1 MFTLNE
7 FITYLK
13 LSKAY
18 TTKQLIVIDYIAI
31 YISDACVY
39 KVIIATKPA
48 QMSKAKKLGL
58 NQFKTIYFD
67 SPVKLVDSA
76 ASTIGFGSA
85 SPTTP
90 SIIAQGKYIIMYYPN
105 TCNEDRHNYQIYS
118 GEVDESEQLQSI
130 HG

>member
-18 TTKQLIVIDYIAI
+18 TSKQLIVIDYIAI
-31 YISDACVY
+31 YIADACVY
-39 KVIIATKPA
+39 KVIIVTNPA

-67 SPVKLVDSA
+67 SPAMLNITDDR
-76 ASTIGFGSA
+76 
-85 SPTTP
+85 
-90 SIIAQGKYIIMYYPN
+90 IAHGKYIIMYYPN
-105 TCNEDRHNYQIYS
+105 THGQSNYQIYS
-118 GEVDESEQLQSI
+118 GEVTESEQLAQVL
-130 HG
+130 GAT

>member
-31 YISDACVY
+31 YISDSCVY
-39 KVIIATKPA
+39 KVIIATNPA

-67 SPVKLVDSA
+67 EPAMLNITDDR
-76 ASTIGFGSA
+76 
-85 SPTTP
+85 
-90 SIIAQGKYIIMYYPN
+90 IAHGKYIIMYYPN
-105 TCNEDRHNYQIYS
+105 THGQCNYQIYS
-118 GEVDESEQLQSI
+118 GEVTESEQLKSLAK
-130 HG
+130 

>member
-1 MFTLNE
+1 MFTLNK

-31 YISDACVY
+31 YISDACLY
-39 KVIIATKPA
+39 KVIIATNPA

-67 SPVKLVDSA
+67 PPVKLVASA
-76 ASTIGFGSA
+76 ATS
-85 SPTTP
+85 TTP
-90 SIIAQGKYIIMYYPN
+90 SIIAHGKYIIMYYPN

-118 GEVDESEQLQSI
+118 GEVDESEQLNHMTKRS
-130 HG
+130 